1 MAWPLVLMMSLCQQQ
16 VLVDTPTADDYASR
30 EGLGREGKSV
40 KLRLGAPLSALL
52 CLSLWPCNPAA
63 AKEKKKSDP
72 ASTVEPKFAVLSPL
86 GIPPAIKTLAMA
98 PRPGNLD
105 GKTIYIVDD
114 GFVGGDVLLKEMAAW
129 FNRNMPNVDV
139 VYRRK
144 AGGFPDEDPPLWAE
158 IKAKGDAVIMGVG
171 H

>member
-1 MAWPLVLMMSLCQQQ
+1 MKSRRIASVVGLVCL
-16 VLVDTPTADDYASR
+16 
-30 EGLGREGKSV
+30 GLWACNVANAAGK
-40 KLRLGAPLSALL
+40 KNANAAGAM
-52 CLSLWPCNPAA
+52 
-63 AKEKKKSDP
+63 
-72 ASTVEPKFAVLSPL
+72 EPKFAVMSPL
-86 GIPPAIKTLAMA
+86 GTPPPVKLLAMA
-98 PRPGNLD
+98 PRPSSLD

-129 FNRNMPNVDV
+129 FNRNMPSVNV

-144 AGGFPDEDPPLWAE
+144 AGAFETEDPPLWAE

>member
-1 MAWPLVLMMSLCQQQ
+1 MKLRFATWLS
-16 VLVDTPTADDYASR
+16 VLV
-30 EGLGREGKSV
+30 
-40 KLRLGAPLSALL
+40 
-52 CLSLWPCNPAA
+52 CLSLWSSTQAL
-63 AKEKKKSDP
+63 AKEKKKANP
-72 ASTVEPKFAVLSPL
+72 ATIVAPKFSVLSPL
-86 GIPPAIKTLAMA
+86 GTPPPIKLLAMA
-98 PRPGNLD
+98 PRPNSLD

-129 FNRNMPNVDV
+129 FNRNMPSVKV

>member
-1 MAWPLVLMMSLCQQQ
+1 M
-16 VLVDTPTADDYASR
+16 
-30 EGLGREGKSV
+30 
-40 KLRLGAPLSALL
+40 KLRFAAWLIALP
-52 CLSLWPCNPAA
+52 CMTLWPGNQALAKSARNPNPAA
-63 AKEKKKSDP
+63 
-72 ASTVEPKFAVLSPL
+72 TVEPKFAVLSPL
-86 GIPPAIKTLAMA
+86 GIPPAIKLLAMA
-98 PRPGNLD
+98 PRLNTLD

-129 FNRNMPNVDV
+129 FNRNMPSVNV

-144 AGGFPDEDPPLWAE
+144 AGGFPDEDPALWAE

>member
-1 MAWPLVLMMSLCQQQ
+1 MKPRFAAL
-16 VLVDTPTADDYASR
+16 
-30 EGLGREGKSV
+30 
-40 KLRLGAPLSALL
+40 LSALV
-52 CLSLWPCNPAA
+52 CLSLWSSNQAL
-63 AKEKKKSDP
+63 AKEKKKPDP
-72 ASTVEPKFAVLSPL
+72 ATIVEPKLSVLSPL

-98 PRPGNLD
+98 PRPNSLD

-114 GFVGGDVLLKEMAAW
+114 GFVGGDVLLREMAAW
-129 FNRNMPNVDV
+129 FNRNMPSVNV

>member
-1 MAWPLVLMMSLCQQQ
+1 M
-16 VLVDTPTADDYASR
+16 
-30 EGLGREGKSV
+30 
-40 KLRLGAPLSALL
+40 KLRFVGSLIAAL
-52 CLSLWPCNPAA
+52 CLSLWPCNRVS
-63 AKEKKKSDP
+63 AKDKKKSDP
-72 ASTVEPKFAVLSPL
+72 ANTIEPKFSVLSPL
-86 GIPPAIKTLAMA
+86 GIPPAIKLAAMA
-98 PRPGNLD
+98 PRPNALD

-129 FNRNMPNVDV
+129 FTRNMPSVNA

-144 AGGFPDEDPPLWAE
+144 AGGFPDDDPALWAE

>member
-1 MAWPLVLMMSLCQQQ
+1 MKPRFAAL
-16 VLVDTPTADDYASR
+16 
-30 EGLGREGKSV
+30 
-40 KLRLGAPLSALL
+40 LSALV
-52 CLSLWPCNPAA
+52 CLSLWSSNQAL
-63 AKEKKKSDP
+63 AKEKKKADP
-72 ASTVEPKFAVLSPL
+72 ATIVEPRLSVLSPL

-98 PRPGNLD
+98 PRPNSLD

-129 FNRNMPNVDV
+129 FNRNMPSVNV

-158 IKAKGDAVIMGVG
+158 IKAKGDAEIMGVG

>member
-1 MAWPLVLMMSLCQQQ
+1 M
-16 VLVDTPTADDYASR
+16 
-30 EGLGREGKSV
+30 
-40 KLRLGAPLSALL
+40 KLRWACFLGALL
-52 CLSLWPCNPAA
+52 CLSLLCCHRAL
-63 AKEKKKSDP
+63 AKDKKRPDP
-72 ASTVEPKFAVLSPL
+72 ATIVEPKFTVLSPL
-86 GIPPAIKTLAMA
+86 GVPPAIQTLAMA
-98 PRPGNLD
+98 PRPNRLD

-129 FNRNMPNVDV
+129 FNQNMPAVNV

-158 IKAKGDAVIMGVG
+158 IKVKGDAVIMGLG

>member
-1 MAWPLVLMMSLCQQQ
+1 MKTRFSASLV
-16 VLVDTPTADDYASR
+16 AA
-30 EGLGREGKSV
+30 
-40 KLRLGAPLSALL
+40 L
-52 CLSLWPCNPAA
+52 CLILCSSHQAL
-63 AKEKKKSDP
+63 AKDKKKSDSS
-72 ASTVEPKFAVLSPL
+72 ATVGPRFAVLSPL
-86 GIPPAIKTLAMA
+86 GIPPAIHTLAMA
-98 PRPGNLD
+98 PRPNSLD

-129 FNRNMPNVDV
+129 FNRNMPSVNV

-144 AGGFPDEDPPLWAE
+144 AGAFEADDPPLWAE

>member
-1 MAWPLVLMMSLCQQQ
+1 M
-16 VLVDTPTADDYASR
+16 
-30 EGLGREGKSV
+30 
-40 KLRLGAPLSALL
+40 KLRLAAFLIALL
-52 CLSLWPCNPAA
+52 CLGVWPCDRVQANG
-63 AKEKKKSDP
+63 KKKSDP
-72 ASTVEPKFAVLSPL
+72 ATIVGPKFTVLSPM
-86 GIPPAIKTLAMA
+86 GVPPAIKTLAMA
-98 PRPGNLD
+98 PRLNSLD

-129 FNRNMPNVDV
+129 FNRNMPKVNV

-144 AGGFPDEDPPLWAE
+144 AGAFEAEDPPLWAE